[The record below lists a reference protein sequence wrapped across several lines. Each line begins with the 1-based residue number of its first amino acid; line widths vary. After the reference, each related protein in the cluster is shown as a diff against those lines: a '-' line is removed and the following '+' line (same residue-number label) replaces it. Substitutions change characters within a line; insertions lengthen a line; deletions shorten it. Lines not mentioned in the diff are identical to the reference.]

1 MKTLLI
7 TAFMLL
13 GLSNLQAQSLKE
25 TYRNSYKETYEKHME
40 SLYPLITGEVSFS
53 GNTMTI
59 DIVSRAN
66 TAPTAKQLWLS
77 FYDANS
83 YSDRVYMKEVGEI
96 VYVKYTITHNGKKD
110 SYVDKVI
117 DPTKL

>member
-13 GLSNLQAQSLKE
+13 GLSNLQAQNVKE
-25 TYRNSYKETYEKHME
+25 TYRKTYKETYEKQME

-59 DIVSRAN
+59 DIVSRAA
-66 TAPTAKQLWLS
+66 TAPTAKQLWMSLYTGTPSSVKLS
-77 FYDANS
+77 MNDI
-83 YSDRVYMKEVGEI
+83 GGI

-110 SYVDKVI
+110 SYVDKII